1 MEKPIHEVDIAERTN
16 DFVPYERVRDTIAR
30 IEAIK
35 AANAGVFTFLPNW
48 ADENYF
54 QNLHGK
60 KTNEGN
66 DKMPTGKGQKTM
78 KYSKEI
84 DINKQKVDEYVSS
97 IIENAQKKYC
107 HETAIKQH
115 TGEMTWN
122 FLGRM
127 PENATNIK
135 GLEFN
140 KQDIKD
146 YVLSIIENA
155 VSTLCTESRIQQQ
168 HSKATVIEKVPGNKI
183 EKPSFLGCD
192 RIVGTEQFQ
201 ECIDLD
207 KMKNAQETKK
217 KPTTV
222 SEESPS
228 LKSNDAMK
236 FIPRKLFLFRVETFR
251 MDTGESASNI
261 PAPERPRPTQAKLP
275 QYRFLCT
282 TGLAPLEDKVPSRN
296 DSKLTKWRKRLH
308 KFLGLKPY

>member
-1 MEKPIHEVDIAERTN
+1 MEKPIHEVDLAERTN

-35 AANAGVFTFLPNW
+35 ATNAGVYTFLPNW

-60 KTNEGN
+60 KTNEGT
-66 DKMPTGKGQKTM
+66 DEIPTGKGQETVKF
-78 KYSKEI
+78 SKAR
-84 DINKQKVDEYVSS
+84 DINKQKVEEYISS

-107 HETAIKQH
+107 HETATKQH

-127 PENATNIK
+127 PENAKNIK
-135 GLEFN
+135 GLKFN
-140 KQDIKD
+140 KQNIKD

-155 VSTLCTESRIQQQ
+155 VSTLCTDSRIQQQ
-168 HSKATVIEKVPGNKI
+168 HSKARVIEKVPGNKI
-183 EKPSFLGCD
+183 EKTSFLGCG
-192 RIVGTEQFQ
+192 RIVGTERFQ

-217 KPTTV
+217 KPTTI
-222 SEESPS
+222 SEDSPS

-236 FIPRKLFLFRVETFR
+236 FIPRKLFLSRVETFR
-251 MDTGESASNI
+251 IDTGESASNI
-261 PAPERPRPTQAKLP
+261 PAPEMPRPTQAKLP

-282 TGLAPLEDKVPSRN
+282 TGLAPVVDKVPSRTH
-296 DSKLTKWRKRLH
+296 SKLTKWRKRLH